1 MGKKIIK
8 LTEADIR
15 KIVQKVI
22 AEQGMLGA
30 YNQMKA
36 AIAGSD
42 KGKAIQGSD
51 GDLTTLVTL
60 LPSKPTALDQKT
72 HPRKSVLPPTD
83 KIYSLS
89 TAGNGD
95 LDFFRFAPGGYFNR
109 HNWVVQTQGGK
120 SRLGT
125 FDVNGKK
132 IYFKK
137 FGVPQNQ
144 WYKDEGFTEV
154 VDLGSLSNKGG
165 SATAY
170 DLIKP
175 VLPDVLRVNYAGIP
189 DSAKEVYAT
198 SVVYHIIDPKTGA
211 KRYNQFEK
219 DGKTLTAKGNW
230 KIENNSMSY
239 EPDKKGSE
247 TPKGNV
253 KGDGSN
259 STIPTENSVK
269 AGKAFV
275 SSTMSGELVRK
286 IQQALI
292 DQGYLKI
299 TKATTYFGPKTDA
312 AVRKFQEDKGLK
324 VDGKVGKNTYAALFT
339 QEVTPERQ
347 FPEEIT
353 NIAPKGLANVTQGIQ
368 TPSPITRQG
377 NTQTATY

>member
-1 MGKKIIK
+1 MKKRVIR
-8 LTEADIR
+8 LTETDIR
-15 KIVQKVI
+15 RIVQKVI
-22 AEQGMLGA
+22 SEQA
-30 YNQMKA
+30 QA
-36 AIAGSD
+36 V
-42 KGKAIQGSD
+42 QGSNN
-51 GDLTTLVTL
+51 DLTTLVTL
-60 LPSKPTALDQKT
+60 LPNKPSALDQKT

-83 KIYSLS
+83 KIYSIK
-89 TAGNGD
+89 TANYGD
-95 LDFFRFAPGGYFNR
+95 LDFFRFAPGGYYNR

-154 VDLGSLSNKGG
+154 IDLGSLSSKGG
-165 SATAY
+165 SETAY

-175 VLPDVLRVNYAGIP
+175 VLPDVLNINYAGIP
-189 DSAKEVYAT
+189 NSAKGTFAT
-198 SVVYHIIDPKTGA
+198 SIVYYIIDPKTGA
-211 KRYNQFEK
+211 KRYNLFDK
-219 DGKTLTAKGNW
+219 SGKTLIAKGNW
-230 KIENNSMSY
+230 KIENNSIYY

-247 TPKGNV
+247 TPKANV
-253 KGDGSN
+253 KGVASD
-259 STIPTENSVK
+259 IPTEDSVRT
-269 AGKAFV
+269 GKSFV
-275 SSTMSGELVRK
+275 TSTMSGELVRK

-292 DQGYLKI
+292 DQGYLNI

-339 QEVTPERQ
+339 QEVTPERK